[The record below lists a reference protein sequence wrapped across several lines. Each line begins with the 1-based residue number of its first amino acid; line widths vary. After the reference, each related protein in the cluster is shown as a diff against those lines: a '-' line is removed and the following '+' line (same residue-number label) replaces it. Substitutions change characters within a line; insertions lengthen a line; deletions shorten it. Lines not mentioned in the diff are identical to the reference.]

1 MDFPELNGKPMGTG
15 CYVDNH
21 NGQYAPAI
29 ALGVARDLG
38 APIEPHAFRAAFLK
52 CAEQTYPSY
61 YAFSRTQSANRTE
74 LRESMEDEIEWA
86 YERAEMWLNDHTE
99 GGYWG
104 FEDGMFGLWQ
114 FEEDE

>member
-1 MDFPELNGKPMGTG
+1 MKFPELNGKPYGTG
-15 CYVDNH
+15 CYVDGY
-21 NGQYAPAI
+21 NGQYATAI
-29 ALGVARDLG
+29 ALQVARDLG

-52 CAEQTYPSY
+52 CAEQTYPSF
-61 YAFSRTQSANRTE
+61 YAFLGRGGDSVR

-114 FEEDE
+114 FEEEK